1 MKKRVLLMLIIMVL
15 SIFFI
20 NVNLSYAEGEEEDR
34 RHTIDETVNSARDF
48 ITSADTSNTF
58 DNQAMKENTSLI
70 YNIFF
75 AVGMVAAVG
84 VGVALGVQFM
94 FSSTEGQA
102 KVKEML
108 LPYVIG
114 CFILFG
120 AFGIWRIMVLVL
132 EKIG

>member
-1 MKKRVLLMLIIMVL
+1 MKKKIVLIVIIMIL
-15 SIFFI
+15 SMFFI
-20 NVNLSYAEGEEEDR
+20 NVNLSYAEESR
-34 RHTIDETVNSARDF
+34 RSTIDETISSAKDF
-48 ITSADTSNTF
+48 ITSADTSGTF
-58 DNQAMKENTSLI
+58 DEDVLKKNASLI

-75 AVGMVAAVG
+75 SVGMVISVG

-120 AFGIWRIMVLVL
+120 AFGIWRIVILVI
-132 EKIG
+132 EKLN